1 MFTFNTFHYFSNNI
15 NLMEINSI
23 FLDLVPYLIPL
34 LMIGVGTD
42 LDIESFKNLITN
54 SKSSII
60 GLLIQVTLLPI
71 VGIVTSLFI
80 DNQSVAIGIIVIM
93 CAPGGH
99 ISSMYSSLMKGN
111 VALTTS
117 LTIVTQLIAFATIP
131 FWLNVA
137 SIFNDKVGVQVQIDS
152 TELLIELLY
161 LVLIPVIIGMVIKYY
176 FPEKATNSQP
186 NIKKV
191 FTVVTLI
198 LAIGVPIE
206 LNDVLVDIF
215 KSSFIFVVLNL
226 LAIFVGIN
234 LVSKITKISDEDRKG
249 IIAEG
254 TLQNFPIAA
263 AVALLGLNIITI
275 VALSYFLISSILVGF
290 YAVYKS
296 RS

>member
-1 MFTFNTFHYFSNNI
+1 
-15 NLMEINSI
+15 MEINSI

-42 LDIESFKNLITN
+42 LDIDSFKNLFTN
-54 SKSSII
+54 SKSSIV
-60 GLLIQVTLLPI
+60 GLLIQITLLPI
-71 VGIVTSLFI
+71 VGIITSFFI
-80 DNQSVAIGIIVIM
+80 DSQSIAIGIIVIM

-137 SIFNDKVGVQVQIDS
+137 SLFNNRVGVQVKIDS
-152 TELLIELLY
+152 TELLIQLLY
-161 LVLIPVIIGMVIKYY
+161 LVLIPVVIGMILKYY
-176 FPEKATNSQP
+176 FPEKALNSQP
-186 NIKKV
+186 NIKKI

-198 LAIGVPIE
+198 IAIGVPIE
-206 LNDVLVDIF
+206 LSDIIVDIF
-215 KSSFIFVVLNL
+215 KSSFIFVIANL
-226 LAIFVGIN
+226 LIIFVGIN
-234 LVSKITKISDEDRKG
+234 FISKISKISDVDRKG

-263 AVALLGLNIITI
+263 AVASLLEINIITI
-275 VALSYFLISSILVGF
+275 VALSYFLTSSILVGF

-296 RS
+296 RI

>member
-1 MFTFNTFHYFSNNI
+1 
-15 NLMEINSI
+15 MEINSI

-42 LDIESFKNLITN
+42 LDIDSFKNLFTN
-54 SKSSII
+54 SKSSIV
-60 GLLIQVTLLPI
+60 GLLIQITLLPI
-71 VGIVTSLFI
+71 VGIITSFFI
-80 DNQSVAIGIIVIM
+80 DSQSIAIGIIVIM

-137 SIFNDKVGVQVQIDS
+137 SIFNNRVGVQVKIDS
-152 TELLIELLY
+152 TELLIQLLY
-161 LVLIPVIIGMVIKYY
+161 LVLIPVVIGMILKYY
-176 FPEKATNSQP
+176 FPEKALNSQP
-186 NIKKV
+186 NIKKI

-198 LAIGVPIE
+198 IAIGVPIE
-206 LNDVLVDIF
+206 LSDVIVDIF
-215 KSSFIFVVLNL
+215 KSSFIFVIANL
-226 LAIFVGIN
+226 LIIFVGIN
-234 LVSKITKISDEDRKG
+234 FISKISKISDVDRKG

-263 AVALLGLNIITI
+263 AVASLLEINIITI

-296 RS
+296 RN

>member
-1 MFTFNTFHYFSNNI
+1 
-15 NLMEINSI
+15 MEINSI

-42 LDIESFKNLITN
+42 LDIDSFKNLFTN
-54 SKSSII
+54 SKSSIV
-60 GLLIQVTLLPI
+60 GLLIQITLLPI
-71 VGIVTSLFI
+71 VGIITSLFI
-80 DNQSVAIGIIVIM
+80 DSQSIAIGIIVIM

-117 LTIVTQLIAFATIP
+117 LTIMTQLIAFATIP

-137 SIFNDKVGVQVQIDS
+137 SLFNKKVGVQVKIDS
-152 TELLIELLY
+152 TELLIQLLY
-161 LVLIPVIIGMVIKYY
+161 LVLIPVVIGMILKYY
-176 FPEKATNSQP
+176 FPEKALNSQP
-186 NIKKV
+186 TIKKI

-198 LAIGVPIE
+198 IAIGVPIE
-206 LNDVLVDIF
+206 LSDVIVDIF
-215 KSSFIFVVLNL
+215 KSSFIFVIANL
-226 LAIFVGIN
+226 LIIFVGIN
-234 LVSKITKISDEDRKG
+234 FISKISKISDVDRKG

-263 AVALLGLNIITI
+263 AVASLLEINIITI

-296 RS
+296 RN

>member
-1 MFTFNTFHYFSNNI
+1 
-15 NLMEINSI
+15 MEINSI

-42 LDIESFKNLITN
+42 LDIDSFKNLFTN
-54 SKSSII
+54 SKSSIV
-60 GLLIQVTLLPI
+60 GLLIQITLLPI
-71 VGIVTSLFI
+71 VGIITSFFI
-80 DNQSVAIGIIVIM
+80 DSQSIAIGIIVIM

-137 SIFNDKVGVQVQIDS
+137 SIFNNRVGVQVKIDS
-152 TELLIELLY
+152 TELLIQLLY
-161 LVLIPVIIGMVIKYY
+161 LVLIPVVIGMILKYY
-176 FPEKATNSQP
+176 FPEKALNSQP
-186 NIKKV
+186 NIKKI

-198 LAIGVPIE
+198 IAIGVPIE
-206 LNDVLVDIF
+206 LSDVIVDIF
-215 KSSFIFVVLNL
+215 KSSFIFVIANL
-226 LAIFVGIN
+226 LIIFVGIN
-234 LVSKITKISDEDRKG
+234 FISKISKISDVDRKG

-263 AVALLGLNIITI
+263 AVASLLEINIITI

-290 YAVYKS
+290 YAVNKS
-296 RS
+296 RN

>member
-1 MFTFNTFHYFSNNI
+1 
-15 NLMEINSI
+15 MEINSI

-42 LDIESFKNLITN
+42 LDIDSFKNLFTN
-54 SKSSII
+54 SKSSIV
-60 GLLIQVTLLPI
+60 GLLIQITLLPI
-71 VGIVTSLFI
+71 VGIITSFFI
-80 DNQSVAIGIIVIM
+80 DSQSIAIGIIVIM

-137 SIFNDKVGVQVQIDS
+137 SLFNNRVGVQVKIDS
-152 TELLIELLY
+152 TELLIQLLY
-161 LVLIPVIIGMVIKYY
+161 LVLIPVVIGMILKYY
-176 FPEKATNSQP
+176 FPEKALNSQP
-186 NIKKV
+186 NIKKI

-198 LAIGVPIE
+198 IAIGVPIE
-206 LNDVLVDIF
+206 LSDVIVDIF
-215 KSSFIFVVLNL
+215 KSSFIFVITNL
-226 LAIFVGIN
+226 LIIFVGIN
-234 LVSKITKISDEDRKG
+234 FISKVSKISDMDRKG

-263 AVALLGLNIITI
+263 AVASLLEINIITI

-296 RS
+296 RN

>member
-1 MFTFNTFHYFSNNI
+1 
-15 NLMEINSI
+15 MEINSF

-137 SIFNDKVGVQVQIDS
+137 SIFNDKVGVQVEIDS
-152 TELLIELLY
+152 TILLIELLY

-191 FTVVTLI
+191 FTLSLI
-198 LAIGVPIE
+198 H
-206 LNDVLVDIF
+206 
-215 KSSFIFVVLNL
+215 
-226 LAIFVGIN
+226 
-234 LVSKITKISDEDRKG
+234 ISEPTR
-249 IIAEG
+249 
-254 TLQNFPIAA
+254 LH
-263 AVALLGLNIITI
+263 
-275 VALSYFLISSILVGF
+275 
-290 YAVYKS
+290 
-296 RS
+296 

>member
-1 MFTFNTFHYFSNNI
+1 
-15 NLMEINSI
+15 
-23 FLDLVPYLIPL
+23 
-34 LMIGVGTD
+34 
-42 LDIESFKNLITN
+42 
-54 SKSSII
+54 
-60 GLLIQVTLLPI
+60 
-71 VGIVTSLFI
+71 
-80 DNQSVAIGIIVIM
+80 
-93 CAPGGH
+93 
-99 ISSMYSSLMKGN
+99 
-111 VALTTS
+111 
-117 LTIVTQLIAFATIP
+117 
-131 FWLNVA
+131 
-137 SIFNDKVGVQVQIDS
+137 
-152 TELLIELLY
+152 LLIELLY

-226 LAIFVGIN
+226 LTIFMGIN
-234 LVSKITKISDEDRKG
+234 LVSRISKISDEDRKG

-263 AVALLGLNIITI
+263 AVASLLGLNIITI

>member
-1 MFTFNTFHYFSNNI
+1 
-15 NLMEINSI
+15 MEINSI

-42 LDIESFKNLITN
+42 LDIDSFKNLFTN
-54 SKSSII
+54 SKSSIV
-60 GLLIQVTLLPI
+60 GLLIQITLLPI
-71 VGIVTSLFI
+71 VGIITSLFI
-80 DNQSVAIGIIVIM
+80 DSQSIAIGIIVIM

-137 SIFNDKVGVQVQIDS
+137 SLFNNRVGVQVKIDS
-152 TELLIELLY
+152 TELLIQLLY
-161 LVLIPVIIGMVIKYY
+161 LVLIPVVIGMILKYY
-176 FPEKATNSQP
+176 FPEKALNSQP
-186 NIKKV
+186 NIKKI

-198 LAIGVPIE
+198 IAIGVPIE
-206 LNDVLVDIF
+206 LSDVIVDIF
-215 KSSFIFVVLNL
+215 KSSFIFVIANL
-226 LAIFVGIN
+226 LIIFVGIN
-234 LVSKITKISDEDRKG
+234 FVSKISKISDIDRKG

-263 AVALLGLNIITI
+263 AVASLLEINIITI
-275 VALSYFLISSILVGF
+275 VALSYFLTSSILVGF

-296 RS
+296 RN

>member
-1 MFTFNTFHYFSNNI
+1 
-15 NLMEINSI
+15 MEINSI

-42 LDIESFKNLITN
+42 LDIDSFKNLFTN
-54 SKSSII
+54 SKSSIV
-60 GLLIQVTLLPI
+60 GLLIQITLLPI
-71 VGIVTSLFI
+71 VGIITSLFI
-80 DNQSVAIGIIVIM
+80 DSQSIAIGIIVIM

-137 SIFNDKVGVQVQIDS
+137 SLFNNRVGVQVKIDS
-152 TELLIELLY
+152 TELLIQLLY
-161 LVLIPVIIGMVIKYY
+161 LVLIPVVIGMILKYY
-176 FPEKATNSQP
+176 FPEKALNSQP
-186 NIKKV
+186 NIKKI

-198 LAIGVPIE
+198 IAIGVPIE
-206 LNDVLVDIF
+206 LSDVIVDIF
-215 KSSFIFVVLNL
+215 QSSFIFVIANL
-226 LAIFVGIN
+226 LIIFVGIN
-234 LVSKITKISDEDRKG
+234 FISKISKISDVDRKG

-263 AVALLGLNIITI
+263 AVASLLEINIITI

-296 RS
+296 RN

>member
-1 MFTFNTFHYFSNNI
+1 
-15 NLMEINSI
+15 MEINSI

-42 LDIESFKNLITN
+42 LDIDSFKNLFTN
-54 SKSSII
+54 SKSSIV
-60 GLLIQVTLLPI
+60 GLLIQITLLPI
-71 VGIVTSLFI
+71 VGIITSFFI
-80 DNQSVAIGIIVIM
+80 DSQSIAIGIIVIM

-137 SIFNDKVGVQVQIDS
+137 SLFNNRVGVQVKIDS
-152 TELLIELLY
+152 TELLIQLLY
-161 LVLIPVIIGMVIKYY
+161 LVLIPVVIGMILKYF
-176 FPEKATNSQP
+176 FPEKALNSQP
-186 NIKKV
+186 NIKKI

-198 LAIGVPIE
+198 IAIGVPIE
-206 LNDVLVDIF
+206 LSDIIVDIF
-215 KSSFIFVVLNL
+215 KSSFIFVIANL
-226 LAIFVGIN
+226 LIIFVGIN
-234 LVSKITKISDEDRKG
+234 FISKISKISDVDRKG

-263 AVALLGLNIITI
+263 AVASLLEINIITI

-296 RS
+296 RN

>member
-1 MFTFNTFHYFSNNI
+1 
-15 NLMEINSI
+15 MEINSF

-54 SKSSII
+54 SKSSIV

-206 LNDVLVDIF
+206 LSDVLVDIF

-226 LAIFVGIN
+226 LQY
-234 LVSKITKISDEDRKG
+234 L
-249 IIAEG
+249 
-254 TLQNFPIAA
+254 
-263 AVALLGLNIITI
+263 
-275 VALSYFLISSILVGF
+275 
-290 YAVYKS
+290 
-296 RS
+296 

>member
-1 MFTFNTFHYFSNNI
+1 
-15 NLMEINSI
+15 MEINSF

-54 SKSSII
+54 SKSSIV

-137 SIFNDKVGVQVQIDS
+137 SLFNNRVGVQVKIDS
-152 TELLIELLY
+152 TELLIQLLY
-161 LVLIPVIIGMVIKYY
+161 LVLIPVVIGMILKYY
-176 FPEKATNSQP
+176 FPEKALNSQP
-186 NIKKV
+186 NIKKI

-198 LAIGVPIE
+198 IAIGVPIE
-206 LNDVLVDIF
+206 LSDVIVDIF
-215 KSSFIFVVLNL
+215 KSSFIFVIANL
-226 LAIFVGIN
+226 LIIFVGIN
-234 LVSKITKISDEDRKG
+234 FISKISKISDMDRKG

-263 AVALLGLNIITI
+263 AVASLLEINIITI

-296 RS
+296 RN

>member
-1 MFTFNTFHYFSNNI
+1 
-15 NLMEINSI
+15 MEINSI

-42 LDIESFKNLITN
+42 LDIDSFKNLFTN
-54 SKSSII
+54 SKSSIV
-60 GLLIQVTLLPI
+60 GLLIQITLLPI
-71 VGIVTSLFI
+71 VGIITSFFI
-80 DNQSVAIGIIVIM
+80 DSQSIAIGIIVIM

-137 SIFNDKVGVQVQIDS
+137 SLFNNRVGVQVKIDS
-152 TELLIELLY
+152 TELLIQLLY
-161 LVLIPVIIGMVIKYY
+161 LVLIPVVIGMILKYY
-176 FPEKATNSQP
+176 FPEKALNSQP
-186 NIKKV
+186 NIKKI

-198 LAIGVPIE
+198 IAIGVPIE
-206 LNDVLVDIF
+206 LSDIIVDIF
-215 KSSFIFVVLNL
+215 KSSFIFVIANL
-226 LAIFVGIN
+226 LIIFVGIN
-234 LVSKITKISDEDRKG
+234 FISKISKISDVDRKG

-263 AVALLGLNIITI
+263 AVASLLEINIITI

-296 RS
+296 RN

>member
-1 MFTFNTFHYFSNNI
+1 
-15 NLMEINSI
+15 MEINSI

-42 LDIESFKNLITN
+42 LDIDSFKNLFTN
-54 SKSSII
+54 LKSSIV
-60 GLLIQVTLLPI
+60 GLLIQITLLPI
-71 VGIVTSLFI
+71 VGIITSLFI
-80 DNQSVAIGIIVIM
+80 DSQSIAIGIIVIM

-137 SIFNDKVGVQVQIDS
+137 SLFNNRVGVKVEIDS
-152 TELLIELLY
+152 TELLIQLLY
-161 LVLIPVIIGMVIKYY
+161 LVLIPVVIGMILKYY
-176 FPEKATNSQP
+176 FPEKALNSQQ
-186 NIKKV
+186 NIKKI

-198 LAIGVPIE
+198 IAIGVPIE
-206 LNDVLVDIF
+206 LSDVIVDIF
-215 KSSFIFVVLNL
+215 KSSFIFVIANL
-226 LAIFVGIN
+226 LIIFVGIN
-234 LVSKITKISDEDRKG
+234 FISKISKISDMDRKG

-263 AVALLGLNIITI
+263 AVASLLEINIITI

-290 YAVYKS
+290 YALYKS
-296 RS
+296 RN

>member
-1 MFTFNTFHYFSNNI
+1 
-15 NLMEINSI
+15 MEINSI

-42 LDIESFKNLITN
+42 LDIDSFKNLFTN
-54 SKSSII
+54 SKSSIV
-60 GLLIQVTLLPI
+60 GLLIQITLLPI
-71 VGIVTSLFI
+71 VGIITSFFI
-80 DNQSVAIGIIVIM
+80 DSQSIAIGIIVIM

-137 SIFNDKVGVQVQIDS
+137 SLFNNRVGVQVKIDS
-152 TELLIELLY
+152 TELLIQLLY
-161 LVLIPVIIGMVIKYY
+161 LVLIPVVIGMILKYY
-176 FPEKATNSQP
+176 FPEKALNSQP
-186 NIKKV
+186 NIKKI

-198 LAIGVPIE
+198 IAIGVPIE
-206 LNDVLVDIF
+206 LSDVIVDIF
-215 KSSFIFVVLNL
+215 KSSFIFVIANL
-226 LAIFVGIN
+226 LIIFVGIN
-234 LVSKITKISDEDRKG
+234 FISKISKISDMDRKG

-263 AVALLGLNIITI
+263 AVASLLEINIITI

-296 RS
+296 RN

>member
-1 MFTFNTFHYFSNNI
+1 
-15 NLMEINSI
+15 MEINSF

-42 LDIESFKNLITN
+42 LDIDSFKNLFTN
-54 SKSSII
+54 SKSSIV
-60 GLLIQVTLLPI
+60 GLLIQITLLPI
-71 VGIVTSLFI
+71 VGIITSFFI
-80 DNQSVAIGIIVIM
+80 DSQSIAIGIIVIM

-137 SIFNDKVGVQVQIDS
+137 SLFNNRVGVQVKIDS
-152 TELLIELLY
+152 TELLIQLLY
-161 LVLIPVIIGMVIKYY
+161 LVLIPVVIGMILKYY
-176 FPEKATNSQP
+176 FPEKALNSQP
-186 NIKKV
+186 NIKKI

-198 LAIGVPIE
+198 IAIGVPIE
-206 LNDVLVDIF
+206 LSDIIVDIF
-215 KSSFIFVVLNL
+215 KSSFIFVIANL
-226 LAIFVGIN
+226 LIIFVGIN
-234 LVSKITKISDEDRKG
+234 FISKISKISDVDRKG

-263 AVALLGLNIITI
+263 AVASLLEINIITI

-296 RS
+296 RN

>member
-1 MFTFNTFHYFSNNI
+1 
-15 NLMEINSI
+15 MEINSI

-42 LDIESFKNLITN
+42 LDIDSFKNLFTN
-54 SKSSII
+54 SKSSIV
-60 GLLIQVTLLPI
+60 GLLIQITLLPI
-71 VGIVTSLFI
+71 VGIITSFFI
-80 DNQSVAIGIIVIM
+80 DSQSIAIGIIVIM

-137 SIFNDKVGVQVQIDS
+137 SLFNKKVGVQVKIDS
-152 TELLIELLY
+152 TELLIQLLY
-161 LVLIPVIIGMVIKYY
+161 LVLIPVVIGMILKYY
-176 FPEKATNSQP
+176 FPEMALNSQP
-186 NIKKV
+186 NIKKI

-198 LAIGVPIE
+198 IAIGVPIE
-206 LNDVLVDIF
+206 LSDVIVDIF
-215 KSSFIFVVLNL
+215 KSSFIFVIANL
-226 LAIFVGIN
+226 LIIFVGIN
-234 LVSKITKISDEDRKG
+234 FISKISKISDVDRKG

-263 AVALLGLNIITI
+263 AVASLLEINIITI

-296 RS
+296 RN

>member
-1 MFTFNTFHYFSNNI
+1 
-15 NLMEINSI
+15 MEINSF
-23 FLDLVPYLIPL
+23 FLDLVPFLIPL

-42 LDIESFKNLITN
+42 LNIESFKNLITN
-54 SKSSII
+54 SKSSIV

-71 VGIVTSLFI
+71 VGIATSLFI

-137 SIFNDKVGVQVQIDS
+137 SLFNNRVGVQVKIDS
-152 TELLIELLY
+152 TELLIQLLY
-161 LVLIPVIIGMVIKYY
+161 LVLIPVVIGMILKYY
-176 FPEKATNSQP
+176 FPEKALNSQP
-186 NIKKV
+186 NIKKI

-198 LAIGVPIE
+198 IAIGVPIE
-206 LNDVLVDIF
+206 LSDIIVDIF
-215 KSSFIFVVLNL
+215 KSSFIFVIANL
-226 LAIFVGIN
+226 LIIFVGIN
-234 LVSKITKISDEDRKG
+234 FISKISKISDVDRKG

-263 AVALLGLNIITI
+263 AVASLLEINIITI

-296 RS
+296 RN

>member
-1 MFTFNTFHYFSNNI
+1 
-15 NLMEINSI
+15 MEINSI

-42 LDIESFKNLITN
+42 LDIDSFKNLFTN
-54 SKSSII
+54 SKSSIV
-60 GLLIQVTLLPI
+60 GLLIQITLLPI
-71 VGIVTSLFI
+71 VGIITSFFI
-80 DNQSVAIGIIVIM
+80 DSQSIAIGIIVIM

-137 SIFNDKVGVQVQIDS
+137 SLFNNRVGVQVKIDS
-152 TELLIELLY
+152 TELLIQLLY
-161 LVLIPVIIGMVIKYY
+161 LVLIPVVIGMILKYY
-176 FPEKATNSQP
+176 FPEKALNSQP
-186 NIKKV
+186 NIKKI

-198 LAIGVPIE
+198 IAIGVPIE
-206 LNDVLVDIF
+206 LSDSIVDIF
-215 KSSFIFVVLNL
+215 KSSFIFVIANL
-226 LAIFVGIN
+226 LIIFVGIN
-234 LVSKITKISDEDRKG
+234 FISKISKISDVDRKG

-263 AVALLGLNIITI
+263 AVASLLEINIITI

-296 RS
+296 RN

>member
-1 MFTFNTFHYFSNNI
+1 
-15 NLMEINSI
+15 MEINSI
-23 FLDLVPYLIPL
+23 FLDLIPYLIPL

-42 LDIESFKNLITN
+42 LDIDSFKNLFTN
-54 SKSSII
+54 SKSSIV
-60 GLLIQVTLLPI
+60 GLLIQITLLPI
-71 VGIVTSLFI
+71 VGIITSFFI
-80 DNQSVAIGIIVIM
+80 DSQSIAIGIIVIM

-137 SIFNDKVGVQVQIDS
+137 SLFNNRVGVQVKIDS
-152 TELLIELLY
+152 IELLIQLLY
-161 LVLIPVIIGMVIKYY
+161 LVLIPVVIGMILKYY
-176 FPEKATNSQP
+176 FPEKALNSQP
-186 NIKKV
+186 NIKKI

-198 LAIGVPIE
+198 IAIGVPIE
-206 LNDVLVDIF
+206 LSDVIVDIF
-215 KSSFIFVVLNL
+215 KSSFIFVIANL
-226 LAIFVGIN
+226 LIIFVGIN
-234 LVSKITKISDEDRKG
+234 FISKISKISDVDRKG

-263 AVALLGLNIITI
+263 AVASLLEINIITI
-275 VALSYFLISSILVGF
+275 VALSYFLISSIIVGF

-296 RS
+296 RN

>member
-1 MFTFNTFHYFSNNI
+1 M
-15 NLMEINSI
+15 
-23 FLDLVPYLIPL
+23 
-34 LMIGVGTD
+34 
-42 LDIESFKNLITN
+42 
-54 SKSSII
+54 
-60 GLLIQVTLLPI
+60 GLLIQITLLPI
-71 VGIVTSLFI
+71 VGIITSLFI
-80 DNQSVAIGIIVIM
+80 DSQSIAIGIIVIM

-137 SIFNDKVGVQVQIDS
+137 SLFNNRVGVQVKIDS
-152 TELLIELLY
+152 TELLIQLLY
-161 LVLIPVIIGMVIKYY
+161 LVLIPVVIGMILKYY
-176 FPEKATNSQP
+176 FPEKALNSQP
-186 NIKKV
+186 NIKKI

-198 LAIGVPIE
+198 IAIGVPIE
-206 LNDVLVDIF
+206 LSDIIVDIF
-215 KSSFIFVVLNL
+215 KSSFIFVIANL
-226 LAIFVGIN
+226 LIIFVGIN
-234 LVSKITKISDEDRKG
+234 FISKISKISDVDRKG

-263 AVALLGLNIITI
+263 AVASLLEINIITI

-296 RS
+296 RN